1 MVTIKDIP
9 DRFSKSERK
18 VYPVTYRDNTQLAD
32 YLAGYDIADRIV
44 LLNGKPVTDLS
55 LPVPDNSEI
64 LIVPRIQGSFIAGLV
79 SFIVTAAYVTLVVAS
94 IASIPYAIYAM
105 VTSKPR
111 KASRGLA
118 DTGGIED
125 GSPTYGWSGIQITS
139 EPGIPIGVVAGKH
152 RIGGNIINQYLSTD
166 GDKNY
171 LNILI
176 ALGEGELASI
186 DDVQVDGNPIDNY
199 QGVEIHKRFGT
210 ADQDAIGYFHQV
222 HHVTDIG
229 VQITQGNSYTYTTT
243 LDDITAF
250 ELYLECPNGLF
261 LYNMYNQLREMNLTY
276 TVEYK
281 LSTSSDWISLGEQ
294 TFLGKTRS
302 ALRRTFRKENL
313 TPGRYDIRVTKI
325 SLDSSLEQDSWT
337 VTSDFQFNS
346 IDEIQD
352 DLRSYPHTAL
362 LGLRLLATEQLSGA
376 VPNITCLVKR
386 KFLQPRIMNGDQ
398 EVAWED
404 YYWDPDYDG
413 TGAYRLFAD
422 DTVLSWDG
430 DSYIEKYCSNP
441 IWIMRNLITNTRYG
455 LGEYIASDIVD
466 LNYALEES
474 KYAEEKVEDGN
485 GGYEKRFQLNA
496 VLDASSKALDVIV
509 QFSAAF
515 RGLPFYSDGKIFI
528 KIDKPEY
535 PVFTY
540 GMGNIIE
547 DSMTESWMAKSEA
560 PNEIEIQFANEDNE
574 YKQESVFIQDD
585 DSINRGDP
593 RRKKVLRIL
602 CTKLSCAIREGR
614 YAMRLARYLDRTI
627 TFKTGMASIVCQA
640 GDVINFAHDV
650 PQIGFS
656 GRVKN
661 GTLLSVTLDQTV
673 VIEPDKIYHVI
684 VQFSDD
690 SQEERTVINEPGTC
704 SVLTVSENF
713 SQTPQKY
720 DIYSFGEVNKVVE
733 PFRIVDMKRQADGE
747 VEIEAIKYDES
758 VYDDSGLTLPVLTYS
773 SLRADVPVVSN
784 VVLSEEL
791 VIAKDGTI
799 EVKLDVWFQLP
810 VNPGQH
816 YIRRYDFSRIY
827 VSANGGISWE
837 YRGDTRDAHFSIIGG
852 VQDGMEY
859 TVAVVSVSADGESN
873 PVPSSPQASI
883 VIAGKTLP
891 PSDITGFEV
900 SQIGTNIKFLWNV
913 PPDLDFAFVRI
924 KKGNDWSTADTILER
939 GDINEITVPVTE
951 IGSHTYLCK
960 AVDTSGN
967 ESENP
972 VSDTIDIRLLDTSQF
987 IKDCRLLDFSDFL
1000 RFSNVDAVYRSDTAG
1015 ICAQKLFCL
1024 TTSQTWEDFESLG
1037 YNWSDISIDFDALAV
1052 EASGYIE
1059 MAVPVDL
1066 GVITKFFVYPDPEY
1080 TGSANTSL
1088 EIQISIS
1095 DNGTTYTAF
1104 SALTVGVYRARYV
1117 KFRIVLTTSNN
1128 LENIFLRNIYFLF
1141 ESPDTKRAYGRD
1153 VAVSSSGTTVL
1164 YGDTFI
1170 DTPTVNV
1177 TIVDGTV
1184 GIPVITSKSL
1194 ISFDVII
1201 YNLSGN
1207 PVDGEIDW
1215 FASGV

>member
-1 MVTIKDIP
+1 MITIKEIP
-9 DRFSKSERK
+9 DRFSNAQRK
-18 VYPVTYRDNTQLAD
+18 VSHITFREYAQLSD
-32 YLAGYDIADRIV
+32 YLTGYDIADKII
-44 LLNGKPVTDLS
+44 LLNTRPVDYFS
-55 LPVPDNSEI
+55 AIVPDESEI
-64 LIVPRIQGSFIAGLV
+64 ILIPRINGGFVAGLV
-79 SFIVTAAYVTLVVAS
+79 SFIVAAAYVTLVVAS

-118 DTGGIED
+118 DTGGMED
-125 GSPTYGWSGIQITS
+125 GSPTYGWNGIQITS
-139 EPGIPIGVVAGKH
+139 EPGIPIGVVAGNH
-152 RIGGNIINQYLSTD
+152 RIGGNIINQYVSTD

-171 LNILI
+171 LNVLI
-176 ALGEGELASI
+176 ALGEGELDSI
-186 DDVQVDGNPIDNY
+186 DDVQVDGNPISNY
-199 QGVEIHKRFGT
+199 QSVEIHKRFGT
-210 ADQDAIGYFHQV
+210 SDQEPIPYFEQV

-229 VQITQGNSYTYTTT
+229 VQVTQGNSYTYTTT
-243 LDDITAF
+243 LNDITAF

-261 LYNMYNQLREMNLTY
+261 LYNMYNQLRSMNLTY
-276 TVEYK
+276 KVEYK
-281 LSTSSDWISLGEQ
+281 PYTSQDWISLGEH
-294 TFLGKTRS
+294 TITAMTRS
-302 ALRRTFRKENL
+302 VLRRTFRKENL
-313 TPGRYDIRVTKI
+313 SPGRYDIRVTKL
-325 SLDSSLEQDSWT
+325 SLDSSLEQDGWT
-337 VTSDFQFNS
+337 VTSDFYLQA

-352 DLRSYPHTAL
+352 DTRSYPHVAL
-362 LGLRLLATEQLSGA
+362 LGLRLLATEQLSGS
-376 VPNITCLVKR
+376 VPNITCVARK
-386 KFLQPRIMNGDQ
+386 KFLQPKIMNGDQ
-398 EVAWED
+398 EVDWAD

-413 TGAYRLFAD
+413 IGAYLLFAD
-422 DTVLSWDG
+422 DTVLNWDG
-430 DSYIEKYCSNP
+430 ESYVEKYCSNP
-441 IWIMRNLITNTRYG
+441 IWIMRDLITNKRYG
-455 LGEYIASDIVD
+455 LGEYISSDILD

-474 KYAEEKVEDGN
+474 RYAEEKVEDGN
-485 GGYEKRFQLNA
+485 GGFEKRFQINA
-496 VLDASSKALDVIV
+496 VLDSSTKALDVIV

-515 RGLPFYSDGKIFI
+515 RGLPFYSDGRIFI

-547 DSMTESWMAKSEA
+547 DSLTESWMPKSET
-560 PNEIEIQFANEDNE
+560 PNEIEIQFANEEND

-593 RRKKVLRIL
+593 RRKRVLRIL
-602 CTKLSCAIREGR
+602 CTKLSYAIREGR

-627 TFKTGMASIVCQA
+627 TFKTGMPSVVCQA

-656 GRVKN
+656 GRVKG
-661 GTLLSVTLDQTV
+661 GTVSSVTLDQSV
-673 VIEPDKIYHVI
+673 VIESGKTYHVI
-684 VQFSDD
+684 VQFADD
-690 SQEERTVINEPGTC
+690 TQEERTVSNPPGAYT
-704 SVLTVSENF
+704 VLTVTEEF
-713 SQTPQKY
+713 SQTPRKY

-733 PFRIVDMKRQADGE
+733 PFRIINMKRQADGE
-747 VEIEAIKYDES
+747 VEIEAIRYDS
-758 VYDDSGLTLPVLTYS
+758 AVYDDSGLTLPVLTYS

-791 VIAKDGTI
+791 IIARDGTV

-810 VNPGQH
+810 ANPGQH
-816 YIRRYDFSRIY
+816 YIRRYDFARIY
-827 VSANGGISWE
+827 LSANSGMSWE
-837 YRGDTRDAHFSIIGG
+837 YRGDTRDGHLSIIGG
-852 VQDGMEY
+852 INDGVEY

-883 VIAGKTLP
+883 IIAGKTLP
-891 PSDITGFEV
+891 PSDITGFDI
-900 SQIGTNIKFLWNV
+900 SQIGTNIKFRWNI
-913 PPDLDFAFVRI
+913 PPDLDFAFMRI

-939 GDINEITVPVTE
+939 GDVNEISVPVTE
-951 IGSHTYLCK
+951 IGLHTYLCK

-967 ESENP
+967 ESMNP
-972 VSDTIDIRLLDTSQF
+972 ASDTIDIKLLDTSRF

-1024 TTSQTWEDFESLG
+1024 TTSQTWEEFESLG
-1037 YNWSDISIDFDALAV
+1037 YNWSDISIDFDALPV
-1052 EASGYIE
+1052 ESSGYIE
-1059 MAVPVDL
+1059 MPVPVDL
-1066 GVITKFFVYPDPEY
+1066 GVITKFFVYPDPDY
-1080 TGSANTSL
+1080 IGGANTSL
-1088 EIQISIS
+1088 EIQISTS
-1095 DNGTTYTAF
+1095 EDGSTYTAY
-1104 SALTVGVYRARYV
+1104 STLGTGVYRARYI
-1117 KFRIVLTTSNN
+1117 KFRIILTTSNN
-1128 LENIFLRNIYFLF
+1128 IENIFLRNIYFLF
-1141 ESPDTKRAYGRD
+1141 ESPDTKRAYGCD

-1194 ISFDVII
+1194 ISFNVII
-1201 YNLSGN
+1201 YNLSGT